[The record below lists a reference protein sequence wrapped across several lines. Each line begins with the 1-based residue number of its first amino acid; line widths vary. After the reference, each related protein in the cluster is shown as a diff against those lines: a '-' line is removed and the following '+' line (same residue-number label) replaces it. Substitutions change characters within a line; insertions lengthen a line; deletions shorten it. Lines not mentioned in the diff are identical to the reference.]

1 MDGLI
6 FLYLAIYPF
15 GKLTGALPDLVI
27 GIIAAIA
34 LMTAG
39 AKKVNNFIVIC
50 FFSLFF
56 SLSFFKLPQI
66 FTGVIYFMRL
76 FGYVIFSQIVYKR
89 IEAAFKK
96 LLLLETA
103 SCPVPY
109 AIVVGKL
116 ILCH

>member
-15 GKLTGALPDLVI
+15 GKLTGALPDLII

-89 IEAAFKK
+89 FGQNKNKIK
-96 LLLLETA
+96 LMFN
-103 SCPVPY
+103 C
-109 AIVVGKL
+109 
-116 ILCH
+116 